1 MPEGIPFNDEKTAR
15 IIFLLV
21 VEDQQKHM
29 GILQDI
35 RKALAKKQQVD
46 ELTATVDS
54 HKVCEI
60 LWSRLMDS

>member
-1 MPEGIPFNDEKTAR
+1 M
-15 IIFLLV
+15 V